1 MGKVQTYLTTFIFI
15 DLLLIITGQICSED
29 SCSLG
34 SIIFG
39 SILDLRNINVST
51 WFLNLI
57 GDFFS
62 LFTSGV
68 GIASLIATGGVLIGA
83 FFATREFKVLFI
95 PMALTLAL
103 VAGDLVFIY
112 NKLFNLNPVLSTLIM
127 APMIL
132 IYLFNIVEWIRG
144 KD

>member
-15 DLLLIITGQICSED
+15 DLLLIITGQICSTD

-51 WFLNLI
+51 WFINLI

-68 GIASLIATGGVLIGA
+68 GIASLVATGGVLIGA